1 MDCVIS
7 SVRAEYVEH
16 TGIVITDSSD
26 VELLSPFLELLV
38 TITIACYILLQNTVA
53 THRTPLVVVSS
64 EPYLGK
70 VTELIVVGYHLR
82 HKMAVL
88 VDDRHIFCTFMV
100 KLTGVV
106 VGEHEV
112 VVNKTHIVCL
122 QSYT

>member
-1 MDCVIS
+1 MLNIRVLLSRIAPMWNS
-7 SVRAEYVEH
+7 
-16 TGIVITDSSD
+16 
-26 VELLSPFLELLV
+26 LSPFLKLLV
-38 TITIACYILLQNTVA
+38 AVARSCDIFFQNTVA
-53 THRTPLVVVSS
+53 THRAPLVVVSS

-122 QSYT
+122 